1 MLQSRGG
8 FKDGYM
14 IKIIEVKRETR
25 GDCAATVMLM
35 IGLMLIVLACSGCT
49 AIEVGMFARRVDT
62 STTTT
67 TASDGNYLCA
77 LTGYCP
83 KKEGK

>member
-1 MLQSRGG
+1 MNGT
-8 FKDGYM
+8 
-14 IKIIEVKRETR
+14 IEAKRENKGYHMGTI
-25 GDCAATVMLM
+25 MLM
-35 IGLMLIVLACSGCT
+35 IGLLIVVLACSSCT